1 MYAPSM
7 SDNPDDLLAQLSRRV
22 QSFLSATGIS
32 QRKLAKL
39 IKTDETHLANFLA
52 GRTGLSAEKSLKL
65 MQVLNSPRSELEAK
79 FGRKALNSRILE
91 LQEGGKPL
99 SDRMQFDSIGGWV
112 VGTHRLPRRSV

>member
-1 MYAPSM
+1 MYARSM

-65 MQVLNSPRSELEAK
+65 MQILGSSRAQLERK
-79 FGRKALNSRILE
+79 FGGKAGGSQIVG
-91 LQEGGKPL
+91 LQERGRPMKLDNG
-99 SDRMQFDSIGGWV
+99 GGWV
-112 VGTHRLPRRSV
+112 AGQSGQ